1 MTILLSE
8 RKAFGHP
15 GIAPRW
21 TRSAKDAVGT
31 AYADSSRVWFTV
43 ARGILNEVYFP
54 TVDRPQIR
62 DLQYL
67 ITDGTTFFHD
77 ERRHLTSRVE
87 YLAPHGLACN
97 HEPDPDGRYQ
107 LHKQIITDPHQP
119 CVLIH
124 TQLETLTT
132 FARKLRMFALL
143 APHLEGGG
151 ASNSGYVAVRAGRET
166 LVAKRA
172 GRGWRSARRF
182 RSSAGHVVTSVGS
195 DGSAT
200 DLAENYQLDSEFDAV
215 AEDGNIGF
223 SLTGELDLTE
233 GHEFVLGLAFGETL
247 HHAVTTLSQSLGFS
261 FANHRQRFVEQWA
274 RAGRSLAPLAD
285 VSEDGGR
292 LYRES

>member
-77 ERRHLTSRVE
+77 ERRHLTSTVE
-87 YLAPHGLACN
+87 YLDPHGLGVQITSA
-97 HEPDPDGRYQ
+97 DPDGRYQ
-107 LHKQIITDPHQP
+107 IHKQIITDPHQS

-124 TQLETLTT
+124 TQLETQLR

-166 LVAKRA
+166 LVANKGRTWLA
-172 GRGWRSARRF
+172 LGASLPVPPPVMWLRRSLGWVDRSCGELSARLGVRRGRGW
-182 RSSAGHVVTSVGS
+182 
-195 DGSAT
+195 
-200 DLAENYQLDSEFDAV
+200 
-215 AEDGNIGF
+215 
-223 SLTGELDLTE
+223 
-233 GHEFVLGLAFGETL
+233 
-247 HHAVTTLSQSLGFS
+247 
-261 FANHRQRFVEQWA
+261 
-274 RAGRSLAPLAD
+274 
-285 VSEDGGR
+285 
-292 LYRES
+292 